1 MCPRALLLVVRDS
14 RLRDRKERETLNQ
27 KGASFFAN
35 WPLAT
40 QQRPVINPT
49 EHERKKKKSIVGYI
63 SFYASEVEEMSNSTI
78 ASSSIYFL
86 SKKLLSNNN

>member
-49 EHERKKKKSIVGYI
+49 EHERKKKKIDRGIHFFLRKRNRGNVKFDDCLQFYLFSIQEAV
-63 SFYASEVEEMSNSTI
+63 V
-78 ASSSIYFL
+78 
-86 SKKLLSNNN
+86 